1 MPRGVGLL
9 TRRSRRACRSG
20 ALVLAL
26 AAPAL
31 VLAQVPISSTP
42 ANPTPAAPV
51 PAVGAPS
58 GSVPGASLPG
68 LAMPG
73 AGGFG
78 AATGLTLPPADYTE
92 YGASVGVGETDNV
105 TQSPAHPKSQT
116 LAAAN
121 LFFDV
126 IRSGSRLQLSGL
138 GNFSDIDY
146 LEHAYGNQVL
156 GRFDG
161 FGNLALWQRHLTW
174 LVQDSYG
181 DQEINPLESMTPTN
195 LQRVNILS
203 TGPSL
208 TLQPTLSSFVRMQ
221 ALYSRTTY
229 QSSPFDQQAGTGSL
243 TLGHNFSE
251 LSSFSVVAEVQQLRF
266 DNGTV
271 NRNYQ
276 TREYFLQYEIKGAR
290 TAINVQAGGAE
301 TNDIGTWR
309 WTPMATVSLTRNVS
323 PFSTLSLDAG
333 RNYQNA
339 SQGFAGLSAGAAGG
353 IPIGSATQTTAN
365 AVHTYGTLGW
375 EFQRLR
381 TTFGLSG
388 GWSRNQYDRQSLY
401 NVTNEDVQL
410 DLGRKL
416 TPLLSANL
424 TVAGNR
430 QQYLNQGFTNEFGTV
445 GAGLTYRPGR
455 WLVIYGTY
463 THELRRSSGIAA
475 RGVRFDENRGY
486 IMIGYYPHSHG
497 TASPGSSGGMGMPG
511 MP

>member
-1 MPRGVGLL
+1 L
-9 TRRSRRACRSG
+9 A
-20 ALVLAL
+20 LAL

-31 VLAQVPISSTP
+31 ALAQVPSAGTP
-42 ANPTPAAPV
+42 ANTTPAAPV
-51 PAVGAPS
+51 PAVGAPA

-78 AATGLTLPPADYTE
+78 AATGLTLPPAQYTE

-105 TQSPAHPKSQT
+105 TQSPTHPKSQT

-121 LFFDV
+121 LFFDL
-126 IRSGSRLQLSGL
+126 IRTGSRLQLSGL

-156 GRFDG
+156 GHFEG
-161 FGNLALWQRHLTW
+161 FGNLALWKRHLTW
-174 LVQDSYG
+174 LVSDAYG
-181 DQEINPLESMTPTN
+181 DEEINPLESMTPTN

-208 TLQPTLSSFVRMQ
+208 TLQPTLSSFVQMR

-229 QSSPFDQQAGTGSL
+229 QSSPFDQQSGMGSL
-243 TLGHNFSE
+243 TLGHSFSE
-251 LSSFSVVAEVQQLRF
+251 LSSLSVVAEVQQLRF
-266 DNGTV
+266 DNRTV

-276 TREYFLQYEIKGAR
+276 TREYFLQYNTKGAR
-290 TAINVQAGGAE
+290 TAIDLEAGGAE
-301 TNDIGTWR
+301 TNDIGSWR
-309 WTPMATVSLTRNVS
+309 WTPMATLSLTRNVS
-323 PFSTLSLDAG
+323 PFSTLSLDGG

-339 SQGFAGLSAGAAGG
+339 SQGFAALSAGAAGG
-353 IPIGSATQTTAN
+353 IPIGAAPQTTAN

-381 TTFGLSG
+381 TTFGLTG

-401 NVTNEDVQL
+401 NVTNENLQL
-410 DLGRKL
+410 NLGRKL
-416 TPLLSANL
+416 TPLLSANI
-424 TVAGNR
+424 TAGGYR
-430 QQYLNQGFTNEFGTV
+430 EEYLNQGFTDEFGTV

-455 WLVIYGTY
+455 WIVIYGTY
-463 THELRRSSGIAA
+463 THEFRRSSGIAA
-475 RGVRFDENRGY
+475 RGIRFDENRGF
-486 IMIGYYPHSHG
+486 IMIGYYPHSQG
-497 TASPGSSGGMGMPG
+497 TAAPGAGGGMGMPG